1 MSTLFRNQADGWQRL
16 LDIIKANQEF
26 HNVGGTFRGV
36 HWDADSAK
44 LPNQGMM
51 SPADFNT
58 LERRHRL
65 TGINYV
71 VWSYQTVIAY
81 RTCDGVWHVP
91 SAKYSKATS
100 RQQGQIMTVVSV
112 LGDQA
117 A

>member
-1 MSTLFRNQADGWQRL
+1 MSTLFRNQSQGWWVLR
-16 LDIIKANQEF
+16 DIIAANQEF
-26 HNVGGTFRGV
+26 HNSTKNFRGE
-36 HWDADSAK
+36 HWDADNAK
-44 LPNQGMM
+44 LPNKGWMPQ
-51 SPADFNT
+51 ADYNT
-58 LERRHRL
+58 LERRHKL
-65 TGINYV
+65 SGINYV